1 MSNEIKSYKYT
12 KNNLLENKENYF
24 FSQYEGKEFVYSY
37 LQDRLSK
44 IKIIKE
50 NLNNKN
56 SNNIYMLENINKE
69 NDTFISNEFIVTKV
83 ALIQILNNNDYRL
96 NNKQKY
102 ILDGLLKRYEITKRI
117 YEKYDLNFEELNNI
131 YCDLLNYILLSS
143 CCLKYY
149 EVSDNLKYLNVSLK
163 INDML
168 SSNYSKIGELE
179 EKLFL
184 DCLEK
189 EVKVVSDLYEEKG
202 IKL

>member
-1 MSNEIKSYKYT
+1 
-12 KNNLLENKENYF
+12 
-24 FSQYEGKEFVYSY
+24 
-37 LQDRLSK
+37 
-44 IKIIKE
+44 
-50 NLNNKN
+50 
-56 SNNIYMLENINKE
+56 MLENINKE